1 METITKML
9 DKSVGRV
16 GIEETGMHMQYEFL
30 SSTLFLDSFKLWLDY
45 RTISKLNMHMNKMI
59 LT

>member
-16 GIEETGMHMQYEFL
+16 GIEEPGMHMQYEFL